1 MRRQRGE
8 ASLYTWN
15 REKRKSPAY
24 VSRSFGS
31 RVKTRMKSQKISMGK
46 KYFGRK
52 VEGMSY
58 KIVSMFRDKHVLSE
72 KRGWGQSGV

>member
-1 MRRQRGE
+1 
-8 ASLYTWN
+8 
-15 REKRKSPAY
+15 
-24 VSRSFGS
+24 
-31 RVKTRMKSQKISMGK
+31 MGK
-46 KYFGRK
+46 KYFVRK